1 MFTGCDGRGFWKPLS
16 SHPVST
22 VYCAYN
28 NEVINYHSA
37 EDNTN
42 TGYWKTEKENIKILL
57 MKYSLKKIQAIVKK
71 KIIIDNRK
79 NKLVGKALWKENT
92 IYVGTLSKVY
102 HWCIQ
107 WGGFQGRGG
116 ASPFFSENLL
126 KLCEN
131 YRKWDWV
138 PFFYSGTR
146 F

>member
-1 MFTGCDGRGFWKPLS
+1 MFTGCDDRGFWKPLS

-28 NEVINYHSA
+28 NEVINYHTA

-92 IYVGTLSKVY
+92 IYVDTLSKVY

-107 WGGFQGRGG
+107 WGGFQGGGRG
-116 ASPFFSENLL
+116 SPFFFGKFIKIMW
-126 KLCEN
+126 KLSKM
-131 YRKWDWV
+131 RLST
-138 PFFYSGTR
+138 FFYSGTR